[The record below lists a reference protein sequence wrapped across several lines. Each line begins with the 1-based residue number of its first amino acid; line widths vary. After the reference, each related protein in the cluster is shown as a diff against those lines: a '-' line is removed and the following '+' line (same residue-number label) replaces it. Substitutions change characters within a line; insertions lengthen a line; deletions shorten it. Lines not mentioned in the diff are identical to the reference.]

1 MTDYTA
7 WLTSDG
13 TYTLTQDGEVIFDNL
28 SQPRLFEQLSY
39 EMDAVGDTFELV
51 DA

>member
-1 MTDYTA
+1 MSDYTA
-7 WLTSDG
+7 WSNPNE
-13 TYTLTQDGEVIFDNL
+13 TYTLTQDGEIIFDNL
-28 SQPRLFEQLSY
+28 TKPRLFEQLYY